1 MNVETPVV
9 TSKPVNAPEAAPEAA
24 PQATEAPVKVEVE
37 AGKPDPQSQ
46 ESFSKRFSALN
57 RERKALSAKEVEL
70 KKQMA
75 QIEAE
80 KAELAKWKEQQAAIK
95 DAKNPL
101 KALEAFGY
109 SYEDAA
115 QFLLNDQKP
124 TPDLM
129 IKGVEEKVQALQ
141 AQLEEERRQKAEYER
156 KMLEQDAQ
164 KTNQQAIEAIRD
176 HLSKNEEFD
185 ALTALDMQHHVF
197 NKINEHYNATGEVLQ
212 IDDVAREMLSE
223 VEKMLDLVTKT
234 TIYKKKY
241 AAQAAPKSAP
251 KTLSSQLH
259 GQTPPAEKKRPK
271 TDEERIKNALALLS
285 K

>member
-1 MNVETPVV
+1 MNQETIESPVITSTPVSSGD
-9 TSKPVNAPEAAPEAA
+9 TAPAPV
-24 PQATEAPVKVEVE
+24 EAPK
-37 AGKPDPQSQ
+37 ADAKADPASQ

-57 RERKALSAKEVEL
+57 RERKALSAREVEI

-75 QIEAE
+75 QVEAE
-80 KAELAKWKEQQAAIK
+80 KAELSKWKEQQAAIK

-141 AQLEEERRQKAEYER
+141 AQLEAERREKAEYER
-156 KMLEQDAQ
+156 RMLEQESQ
-164 KTNQQAIEAIRD
+164 KTNQQAIDAIKT
-176 HLSKNEEFD
+176 HLSANPDFD
-185 ALTALDMQHHVF
+185 ALTALDMQNQVF
-197 NKINEHYNATGEVLQ
+197 NKINDHYNATGEVLQ
-212 IDDVAREMLSE
+212 IDDVAKEMLSE
-223 VEKMLDLVTKT
+223 VEKLLDLVTKT
-234 TIYKKKY
+234 TVYKKKY
-241 AAQAAPKSAP
+241 AQAAQAPKASP

-259 GQTPPAEKKRPK
+259 GQTPPAEKKAPK
-271 TDEERIKNALALLS
+271 TDQERIRNALALLS

>member
-1 MNVETPVV
+1 MSIETIETPTITSTPV
-9 TSKPVNAPEAAPEAA
+9 TPGDTAP
-24 PQATEAPVKVEVE
+24 PQAAVESAPKGD
-37 AGKPDPQSQ
+37 AKADQQSQ

-57 RERKALSAKEVEL
+57 RERKALSAKEIEI

-75 QIEAE
+75 QVESE
-80 KAELAKWKEQQAAIK
+80 KAELSKWKEQQAAIK

-141 AQLEEERRQKAEYER
+141 AQLEDERRQKAEYER
-156 KMLEQDAQ
+156 KMLEQESQ
-164 KTNQQAIEAIRD
+164 KTNQQAISAIRT
-176 HLSKNEEFD
+176 HLEANPDFD
-185 ALTALDMQHHVF
+185 ALTALDMQHQVF

-212 IDDVAREMLSE
+212 IDDVAKEMLSD

-234 TIYKKKY
+234 TVYKKKY
-241 AAQAAPKSAP
+241 AQAQVAPKTPP

-259 GQTPPAEKKRPK
+259 GQTSPTEKKAPK
-271 TDEERIKNALALLS
+271 TDAERLRNALALLS

>member
-1 MNVETPVV
+1 MNTETVETPTVTATPV
-9 TSKPVNAPEAAPEAA
+9 TSGDTAPPQEAAPKIDA
-24 PQATEAPVKVEVE
+24 
-37 AGKPDPQSQ
+37 KPDQQSQ

-57 RERKALSAKEVEL
+57 RERKALSAKEAEI

-75 QIEAE
+75 QVESE

-95 DAKNPL
+95 DAKNPI

-141 AQLEEERRQKAEYER
+141 AQLEDERRQKAEYER
-156 KMLEQDAQ
+156 KMLEQESQ
-164 KTNQQAIEAIRD
+164 KTNQQAISAIRT
-176 HLSKNEEFD
+176 HLEANPEFD
-185 ALTALDMQHHVF
+185 ALTALDMQHQVF

-212 IDDVAREMLSE
+212 IDDVAKEMLSD

-241 AAQAAPKSAP
+241 AQAQQAAKAPP

-259 GQTPPAEKKRPK
+259 GQTSPSEKKAPK
-271 TDEERIKNALALLS
+271 TDAERLRNALALLS